1 MKSGFAFIDKPS
13 DMTSHDVVN
22 QVRRSV
28 GTKKV
33 GHAGTLDP
41 FATGLLILGVNKATR
56 LLAFLLGLDK
66 SYIATMRL
74 GEVTDTDDLTG
85 TVVSKASAF
94 DLDEVTILKAVTA
107 HIGTQMQMPS
117 TYSAKKVDGVRA
129 YEKAR
134 RGEDVSLTPKQ
145 ITISNISNVR
155 IQKTHDGIDV
165 EFEVSC
171 SSGTYIRA
179 LARDVGQE
187 LLVGGHLRALRR
199 VSIGAF
205 SIAEATSIESISI
218 RSMQEIC
225 QKVMPVHQIDS
236 QSMSNVRFGKPL
248 ELNVAAGVN
257 ALIYDDEVVA
267 VIEKQDDMIFYRA
280 VLADV

>member
-1 MKSGFAFIDKPS
+1 MKSGFAFIDKPG
-13 DMTSHDVVN
+13 DMTSHDVVS
-22 QVRRSV
+22 QVRRIA

-74 GEVTDTDDLTG
+74 GEATDTDDLTG
-85 TVVSKASAF
+85 TLVSKTNAV
-94 DLDEVTILKAVTA
+94 DLDEATILNSVNA
-107 HIGTQMQMPS
+107 HIGTQMQIPS
-117 TYSAKKVDGVRA
+117 TYSAKKVNGVRA

-134 RGEDVSLTPKQ
+134 KGEDVTLSPKQ
-145 ITISNISNVR
+145 ITISNISNVH
-155 IQKTHDGIDV
+155 IQKLNDAIDV
-165 EFEVSC
+165 EFEVTC

-179 LARDVGQE
+179 LARDIGQE
-187 LLVGGHLRALRR
+187 VLVGGHLRALRR

-205 SIAEATSIESISI
+205 SLAEATSIDSLTI

>member
-85 TVVSKASAF
+85 TVVSKTSAF

-155 IQKTHDGIDV
+155 IQKMHDGIDV

-236 QSMSNVRFGKPL
+236 QSMSNVRYGKPL